1 MITNYKEDILWGA
14 AHMRDDETNEK
25 QVWIVSGVNT
35 NKVCTLN
42 LSRDD
47 WEFNAM
53 LMMWLPDALEIV
65 RRVALD
71 DIDGDDAI
79 QIREQAR
86 RINDFLQKEHDKL
99 TDQ

>member
-1 MITNYKEDILWGA
+1 MITNYKKDILWRA
-14 AHMRDDETNEK
+14 AYMRDDETNEK
-25 QVWIVSGVNT
+25 QVWIVSGVKLD
-35 NKVCTLN
+35 KVCTLDI
-42 LSRDD
+42 SRED
-47 WEFNAM
+47 WEFNAT

-79 QIREQAR
+79 EIRERAR
-86 RINDFLQKEHDKL
+86 LINDSLQEEHDKL

>member
-1 MITNYKEDILWGA
+1 MITNYKDLFWGV

-25 QVWIVSGVNT
+25 QVWIVSSG
-35 NKVCTLN
+35 KLDRVCTLN
-42 LSRDD
+42 ISRDD

-53 LMMWLPDALEIV
+53 MMIWLPDALEIV

-79 QIREQAR
+79 EIRERAR
-86 RINDFLQKEHDKL
+86 LINDSLQKEHDKL
-99 TDQ
+99 TNQ

>member
-1 MITNYKEDILWGA
+1 MITNYKEDIFWGA

-25 QVWIVSGVNT
+25 QVWIVSGVKL
-35 NKVCTLN
+35 NKVCTLDV
-42 LSRDD
+42 SRED

-53 LMMWLPDALEIV
+53 LMLSLPDAMEIV

-79 QIREQAR
+79 EIREKAR
-86 RINDFLQKEHDKL
+86 RINDFLQEEHDKL
-99 TDQ
+99 TEK